1 MANFPIEN
9 RVKLTYNI
17 NWNGGGKMSDYEKAY
32 ILLQNA
38 ICDALNQIERYEI
51 LKARQILI
59 KAQFEAKDTV
69 EKDVIRFSKITELNE
84 LLD

>member
-1 MANFPIEN
+1 
-9 RVKLTYNI
+9 
-17 NWNGGGKMSDYEKAY
+17 MSNYEKAY

-51 LKARQILI
+51 LRAREILI
-59 KAQFEAKDTV
+59 KAQFDAKDIA
-69 EKDVIRFSKITELNE
+69 ERDVIRFGKNTELNE